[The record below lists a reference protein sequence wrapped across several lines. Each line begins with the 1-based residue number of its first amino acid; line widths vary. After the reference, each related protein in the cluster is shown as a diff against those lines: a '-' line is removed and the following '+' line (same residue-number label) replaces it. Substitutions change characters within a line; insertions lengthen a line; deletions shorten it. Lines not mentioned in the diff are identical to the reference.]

1 MSLCVSNHCG
11 PDAAALHWS
20 IAPWGHTT
28 TGYYVY
34 VTNTALGQQVADV
47 HSSPLGIPGRD
58 CGTSVLLG
66 VRAHDNATPTPDTS
80 PLYSTTYTTPG
91 CGGGGGGGGDT
102 PGTQPVGDPQG
113 INWTL
118 TFDDEFSGTSI
129 DQTKWSIFGAP
140 GPNKSNNG
148 VTSSQADC
156 TQGGG
161 DLRLDLPGD
170 GTGCDMSS
178 AWRPYTGQS
187 TGANAWELG
196 VGDYVEARV
205 WFAAAAANPNDPIAN
220 WPAFWTSGSNWPA
233 NGEIDIAEGLAKLT
247 STYHECN
254 VTPPVVGCGNTQD
267 TTITP
272 QPITGW
278 GGAWHIYGTYRT
290 ATDDYVYWD
299 GNLVADHKVND
310 LGGLQAL
317 RFNIGNHGAT
327 DPSTVLGSA
336 GDMLVDWVRGYTQSK
351 GR

>member
-1 MSLCVSNHCG
+1 M
-11 PDAAALHWS
+11 
-20 IAPWGHTT
+20 
-28 TGYYVY
+28 
-34 VTNTALGQQVADV
+34 
-47 HSSPLGIPGRD
+47 R
-58 CGTSVLLG
+58 
-66 VRAHDNATPTPDTS
+66 RRRRRR
-80 PLYSTTYTTPG
+80 
-91 CGGGGGGGGDT
+91 GGGGGGDT

-272 QPITGW
+272 QPITAGV
-278 GGAWHIYGTYRT
+278 AAGTSMARIAPQRT
-290 ATDDYVYWD
+290 IMCTGTGTWS
-299 GNLVADHKVND
+299 LTI
-310 LGGLQAL
+310 
-317 RFNIGNHGAT
+317 R
-327 DPSTVLGSA
+327 
-336 GDMLVDWVRGYTQSK
+336 
-351 GR
+351 